1 MVGQTVG
8 LRSLW
13 LADGSGGGGGGGGV
27 RWRRTCRT
35 VEKDVWVKGA
45 V

>member
-13 LADGSGGGGGGGGV
+13 LADGSGGSGGGE
-27 RWRRTCRT
+27 RWRRTCKT
-35 VEKDVWVKGA
+35 VEKDVWVKGT